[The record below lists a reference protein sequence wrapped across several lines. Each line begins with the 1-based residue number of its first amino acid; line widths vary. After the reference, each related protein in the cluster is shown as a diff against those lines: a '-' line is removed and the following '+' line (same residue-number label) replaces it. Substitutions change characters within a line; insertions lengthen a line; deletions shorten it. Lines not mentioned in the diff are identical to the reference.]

1 MSQSSPSQRRIALV
15 ACVGK
20 KKSWALPGRDLYVSH
35 WFQKASVYAREVA
48 DEWYIL
54 SAKHGLLTPE
64 TVIEPYDETLTWMPA
79 ANRRAWASRVLDQ
92 MKGVLEAGDEIV
104 ILAGKSYR
112 EHLVGPIREMGCSVH
127 VPMEGLR
134 IGEQLRWLNQR
145 LNDGQSE

>member
-1 MSQSSPSQRRIALV
+1 MSQTSPSQRRIALV

-35 WFQKASVYAREVA
+35 WFQKASVYARQVA

-54 SAKHGLLTPE
+54 SAKYGLVAPE

-79 ANRRAWASRVLDQ
+79 ASRRAWARRVLDQ
-92 MKGVLEAGDEIV
+92 LEDVLEDGDEIV

-112 EHLVGPIREMGCSVH
+112 ENLVEPIREMGCSVH

-145 LNDGQSE
+145 LSEERPR

>member
-1 MSQSSPSQRRIALV
+1 MSQPSPSQRRIPLV

-35 WFQKASVYAREVA
+35 WFQKASACVRQVA

-54 SAKHGLLTPE
+54 SAKHALVAPE

-79 ANRRAWASRVLDQ
+79 ASRRAWARGVVDQ
-92 MKGVLEAGDEIV
+92 LRGVLEAGDEIT
-104 ILAGKSYR
+104 ILPGKSYR
-112 EHLVGPIREMGCSVH
+112 ENLAGTIREMGCSVH

-134 IGEQLRWLNQR
+134 IGEQLRWLNQH